1 MIVNPEII
9 DAFVHGDHE
18 AFRKIFY
25 LAYPKVRAFIRG
37 FIKDVDDVEEV
48 TQLIFIRLWNKRMAF
63 SQVRCFDA
71 YLFTLAKYT
80 LFNYM
85 ATENAMAKLEES
97 DTEKAC
103 NEQTPHDELVAKDLQ
118 LLIDMVV
125 DGMPPQRKL
134 IYRLSR
140 VKGLSNDEIA
150 QTLNL
155 QKKTVENHLNLA
167 LREIR
172 QALSLYVLCFLMISG
187 WGQ

>member
-1 MIVNPEII
+1 MIVNPEVI
-9 DAFVHGDHE
+9 DAFVRGDHG
-18 AFRKIFY
+18 AFRQIFY
-25 LAYPKVRAFIRG
+25 LAYPKVRAFIGG

-48 TQLIFIRLWNKRMAF
+48 TQLVFIKLWNKRMVF

-71 YLFTLAKYT
+71 YLLTIAKHT

-85 ATENAMAKLEES
+85 ATENAMVSLEEKEV
-97 DTEKAC
+97 EKA

-118 LLIDMVV
+118 LLIDMIV

-134 IYRLSR
+134 VYHLSR
-140 VKGLSNDEIA
+140 IKGLSNDEIA
-150 QTLNL
+150 QKLNL

-167 LREIR
+167 LGEIR
-172 QALSLYVLCFLMISG
+172 KALSFHILFFLMFPD